1 MDCRLASCMPL
12 TNDGCVMTCQCA
24 GSLSSEFK
32 CAGNA
37 HDIMDAYFGWSMI
50 FFKVALRCR
59 CLASDCIQII
69 WEACRALFIISCET
83 TAWLECCGLTVVH
96 HGVPKLALAF
106 SHLSFR
112 DEKKPFSVRA
122 CSCPMHSRLFEIHH
136 VLKQSFSPLM
146 PCVLT
151 YGDS

>member
-1 MDCRLASCMPL
+1 MC
-12 TNDGCVMTCQCA
+12 DGLSIS

-32 CAGNA
+32 CAWNA
-37 HDIMDAYFGWSMI
+37 HEFMDAYFVWNMI
-50 FFKVALRCR
+50 FCMVALRCR
-59 CLASDCIQII
+59 CLASDSLQII

-83 TAWLECCGLTVVH
+83 TAWLECCGHTAVH
-96 HGVPKLALAF
+96 NGVPKLALAF

-112 DEKKPFSVRA
+112 HEKKPFSVSA